1 MNKTTTGLMAGVR
14 GGYTLTI
21 SNSGIGGSNPTLTFY
36 EQLPPKMAF
45 AGAAANTGGTVNLLN
60 APVCG
65 VLNGTT
71 YDTGLLLSCTVQL
84 PPGGVPAGG
93 HVKIDLQVTP
103 GEVLAGQAVVNK
115 AQIDPS
121 SQNAVQSPAACITN
135 NNPSGCAV
143 LAHTVSAPPLSLSK
157 TNPSRLIV
165 GLPAEYS
172 LLLSNGAGT
181 QPTGTSLVV
190 YDQLPPNFQY
200 NNAASAST
208 GTVTPSAVSC
218 VPSGVLSTG
227 QLLTCTLTLPAGGL
241 PAGTGTAGF
250 SIRVT
255 PLPAASGVPAVNKAA
270 VDPLGANAAQT
281 PSACI
286 AAHTPLGCAV
296 TPALSPLPLSLQLTV
311 RSGAAGDY
319 SFSGNNGWVLQSL
332 SVLAPGTAV
341 TGVAQGLTQAAVAT
355 RLTETVPVG
364 WALESVNCMDMNA
377 ASSGNP
383 ASLINVPLSAGNS
396 FELPARVI
404 RVGAALV
411 CTLTHQPMSYS
422 LSGQVIIDNGVGS
435 GGVAHD
441 GVQNGTEPGHA
452 GVALQLSDCGKT
464 VYASAI
470 TDGAGQ
476 FSLSTGA
483 APAGPVC
490 LVQAPRAG
498 HVSVSYQVGDTGGS
512 YNVASQTLRFTLA
525 PNTRYSGVLLGE
537 VPVSQLL
544 GDGAQQMAAGQSV
557 LYAHTFVAGTSASV
571 VFSSSDQ
578 PSGANDKWSSVLYS
592 DSNCNARLDAA
603 DAALGGGSINVQ
615 AGQQLCLLLRV
626 YSPAGLIVG
635 ANNKSTLLALESYQ
649 PLPLAGAVQN
659 RLSRQDISAIGVAQG
674 GSLSLFKQVRLVN
687 SCPSTAS
694 DTQPFA
700 ASNQAQPGQYVEYQL
715 VYSNNSAG
723 PLTAIRLSDSVPAY
737 TRYRSGACGAVP
749 AGLQSC
755 TLVQQP
761 AVGGTGTLLWELAD
775 APPTAVAVGLQP
787 GGSGAVV
794 FCVQIQN

>member
-227 QLLTCTLTLPAGGL
+227 QLLTCTLTLPAGGV

-341 TGVAQGLTQAAVAT
+341 TGVAQGLTQAA
-355 RLTETVPVG
+355 E
-364 WALESVNCMDMNA
+364 
-377 ASSGNP
+377 
-383 ASLINVPLSAGNS
+383 
-396 FELPARVI
+396 
-404 RVGAALV
+404 
-411 CTLTHQPMSYS
+411 
-422 LSGQVIIDNGVGS
+422 
-435 GGVAHD
+435 
-441 GVQNGTEPGHA
+441 
-452 GVALQLSDCGKT
+452 
-464 VYASAI
+464 
-470 TDGAGQ
+470 
-476 FSLSTGA
+476 
-483 APAGPVC
+483 
-490 LVQAPRAG
+490 
-498 HVSVSYQVGDTGGS
+498 
-512 YNVASQTLRFTLA
+512 
-525 PNTRYSGVLLGE
+525 
-537 VPVSQLL
+537 
-544 GDGAQQMAAGQSV
+544 
-557 LYAHTFVAGTSASV
+557 
-571 VFSSSDQ
+571 
-578 PSGANDKWSSVLYS
+578 
-592 DSNCNARLDAA
+592 
-603 DAALGGGSINVQ
+603 
-615 AGQQLCLLLRV
+615 
-626 YSPAGLIVG
+626 PAGLD
-635 ANNKSTLLALESYQ
+635 
-649 PLPLAGAVQN
+649 P
-659 RLSRQDISAIGVAQG
+659 
-674 GSLSLFKQVRLVN
+674 
-687 SCPSTAS
+687 
-694 DTQPFA
+694 
-700 ASNQAQPGQYVEYQL
+700 
-715 VYSNNSAG
+715 
-723 PLTAIRLSDSVPAY
+723 
-737 TRYRSGACGAVP
+737 
-749 AGLQSC
+749 
-755 TLVQQP
+755 
-761 AVGGTGTLLWELAD
+761 
-775 APPTAVAVGLQP
+775 
-787 GGSGAVV
+787 
-794 FCVQIQN
+794 